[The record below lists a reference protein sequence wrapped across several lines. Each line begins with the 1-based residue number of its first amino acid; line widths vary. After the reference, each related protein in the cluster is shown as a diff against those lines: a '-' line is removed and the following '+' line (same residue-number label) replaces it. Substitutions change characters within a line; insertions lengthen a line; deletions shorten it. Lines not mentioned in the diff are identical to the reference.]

1 MKKLVTAAELA
12 GKTNFELSALYA
24 RLKEELAMVQPDSY
38 EYDILCMSLENVR
51 RAYAAPKFKPPGM

>member
-1 MKKLVTAAELA
+1 MKFITASELA

-24 RLKEELAMVQPDSY
+24 RIKEQMATVEPGSY
-38 EYDILCMSLENVR
+38 EHDMLSMSLDNVR